1 MTRHNLEV
9 HLKWLLQQGPAI
21 YPSLSPSAR
30 ENRNSTRE
38 NHTQYQPTPAL
49 NATGNQVPEI
59 AIGDSQPLQN
69 NSVDNADKGPEVESD
84 EDMAR
89 LLLAPQSASKPRLF
103 SRSTGAVTGSPS
115 KPNGRPPAQSPTR
128 QREVLK
134 SPAIKSMNIYL
145 LKSFRTTND

>member
-9 HLKWLLQQGPAI
+9 HLKWLLQQGPSL

-30 ENRNSTRE
+30 DSRNSIRE
-38 NHTQYQPTPAL
+38 YHTQNRPTPAL
-49 NATGNQVPEI
+49 HATGNQVPKI
-59 AIGDSQPLQN
+59 GIGDSQPLRN
-69 NSVDNADKGPEVESD
+69 NSVDNADKGFEVESD

-103 SRSTGAVTGSPS
+103 SRPTDAVNGSPS
-115 KPNGRPPAQSPTR
+115 KPNVRTHAPSPTR
-128 QREVLK
+128 QWEARK
-134 SPAIKSMNIYL
+134 SPAIKSMVIDL